1 MQGST
6 SGRLGKEMGMS
17 AMAISKY
24 ETGEVVP
31 NSRVLIQLSQ
41 TLHVPLDFFFRS
53 IEVTLSEPQV
63 PVPEGAEEKR
73 REDDTQQDPG
83 LA

>member
-1 MQGST
+1 MAQQVSIGERVKLARMSAGL
-6 SGRLGKEMGMS
+6 SQRQLGKEMGMS

-41 TLHVPLDFFFRS
+41 TQIGRAS
-53 IEVTLSEPQV
+53 C
-63 PVPEGAEEKR
+63 
-73 REDDTQQDPG
+73 RERV
-83 LA
+83 